1 MNNLIE
7 KYKLNF
13 QNIDAVA
20 WKTEDSNQRSILFYK
35 INDMDPSAMLN
46 FEKRI
51 ENSKYKYCLVNSSEV
66 KIPDVICVS
75 DVDWKEL
82 QKQCCDEIYPI
93 NLKSKK
99 IIGITGTN
107 GKTTTTDI
115 IRQILVNERINVLT
129 IGTLGVWKNDKNISD
144 FGLTSPSYIDL
155 RKILFQNK
163 EVDNIVC
170 EMSSHALDQDRYYS
184 INLDAAIW
192 TSFSQD
198 HLDYHKSMEDYF
210 NSKSKILLK
219 LKESSELLV
228 SNLDKDI
235 LKKLNS
241 SLAKEV
247 ESNIKIS
254 NEYFKIPYN
263 LKNLCL
269 AVRAINNLGI
279 SIKTSLENLSPT
291 PGRYNIYNNKEDG
304 KVIVDF
310 AHTPDAIENISK
322 QLKETYN
329 DKKLIIIYGCGG
341 DRDKSKRPLMG
352 KAAAMYAD
360 YIYVTSDNPR
370 FENPLSIINDSVAG
384 IDKEIYEVI
393 EDRAIAIKTAI
404 ENFPREI
411 ILIAGKGHEEYIDQ
425 DGSKRYFSDKEEVL
439 KGTRND
445 SC

>member
-13 QNIDAVA
+13 QNIDAVD
-20 WKTEDSNQRSILFYK
+20 WKTEDSGHSSILFYK
-35 INDMDPSAMLN
+35 INDMDPNAMLN

-51 ENSKYKYCLVNSSEV
+51 KKSKYKYCLVNSNEI
-66 KIPDVICVS
+66 KIPNVICVS
-75 DVDWKEL
+75 DTDWKEL
-82 QKQCCDEIYPI
+82 QKQCCDEVYPI
-93 NLKSKK
+93 SLKSKK

-115 IRQILVNERINVLT
+115 IRQILVNEKINILT

-155 RKILFQNK
+155 RKILFKNM
-163 EVDNIVC
+163 EIDNVVC

-184 INLDAAIW
+184 IDLDAAIW

-198 HLDYHKSMEDYF
+198 HLDYHKNMEDYF

-219 LKESSELLV
+219 LKKNSELLV
-228 SNLDKDI
+228 SNLDTDI

-241 SLAKEV
+241 SLVKEV

-279 SIKTSLENLSPT
+279 SIKASFENLLPT

-304 KVIVDF
+304 KIIVDF

-322 QLKETYN
+322 QLKETYK

-352 KAAAMYAD
+352 KAVAKYAD

-370 FENPLSIINDSVAG
+370 FENPLDIINDSVAG
-384 IDKEIYEVI
+384 IDKKKFEVI
-393 EDRAIAIKTAI
+393 VDRAIAIKTAI
-404 ENFPREI
+404 ESFPTDT

-425 DGSKRYFSDKEEVL
+425 DGSKRYFSDKEEVI
-439 KGTRND
+439 KGTRDD